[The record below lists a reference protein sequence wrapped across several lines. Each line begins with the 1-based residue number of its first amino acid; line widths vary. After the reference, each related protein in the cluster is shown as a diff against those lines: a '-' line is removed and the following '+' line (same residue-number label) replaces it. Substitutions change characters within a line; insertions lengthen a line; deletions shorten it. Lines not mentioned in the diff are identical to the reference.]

1 MGAMFWLSEYAKSY
15 PPIPTVEQKFMA
27 QFIAPVVPELVEVVL
42 VLVLVPAGPPL
53 VEVAA
58 GLPLVEVLLGLPVVL
73 EPVLPPVV
81 VTPPAP
87 LSQPATATTT
97 TPAAHKLRYRTK

>member
-1 MGAMFWLSEYAKSY
+1 
-15 PPIPTVEQKFMA
+15 MA
-27 QFIAPVVPELVEVVL
+27 QVIAPAVVPELEL
-42 VLVLVPAGPPL
+42 VLLPVLVPAGPLL
-53 VEVAA
+53 VEVAS
-58 GLPLVEVLLGLPVVL
+58 GLPLVEVELGFPVVL

-97 TPAAHKLRYRTK
+97 TPAAHKLRYRPS